1 MKEEIKKL
9 QEKVEKNVL
18 EYNGNWHKKGKDGN
32 CEEFTIVDLREI
44 IEQTYKQAYEKG
56 FIDGSELTGRIAEE
70 EIAELIEKEIKQLQ
84 IICTILFLMLFT
96 SVLLTFLI

>member
-1 MKEEIKKL
+1 MQEEIKKL

>member
-1 MKEEIKKL
+1 MEETK
-9 QEKVEKNVL
+9 
-18 EYNGNWHKKGKDGN
+18 
-32 CEEFTIVDLREI
+32 
-44 IEQTYKQAYEKG
+44 EQTYKQGYEKG
-56 FIDGSELTGRIAEE
+56 FSDGSELTGRIAEE